1 MIKLVVSD
9 MDGTLLNKQSKIT
22 EGNLNAIHMLQEKGI
37 EFAIASGR
45 DYRGVY
51 SIIHDYNLHCEAI
64 LGNGAQYVDEDGNV
78 VMNCYMDKSVVE
90 RVTNIFVRENIPV
103 MIFTTD
109 GFYTP
114 YDPTYVRNAFVERNI
129 KRFDETADEYDEGGR
144 FASSPCNHLIHFESY
159 EDLLNQDIEIIKVEA
174 FCMDDTQSQICHQQL
189 KDIPQISYLSSF
201 DDNCEVC
208 DKNAQKGLILEKVI
222 ALKGLQKEEVA
233 VLGDGM
239 NDLTLFECFPYS
251 FTMGNGEQAIKD
263 LAYRIVNDCE
273 DDGFLD
279 AVENYIVK
287 I

>member
-1 MIKLVVSD
+1 
-9 MDGTLLNKQSKIT
+9 
-22 EGNLNAIHMLQEKGI
+22 
-37 EFAIASGR
+37 
-45 DYRGVY
+45 
-51 SIIHDYNLHCEAI
+51 
-64 LGNGAQYVDEDGNV
+64 
-78 VMNCYMDKSVVE
+78 
-90 RVTNIFVRENIPV
+90 

-239 NDLTLFECFPYS
+239 NDLTLFERFPYS
-251 FTMGNGEQAIKD
+251 FTMENGEQAIKD